1 MHRNLKKLL
10 DSAQGQSRFVV
21 ALFLDVRGFSSFAKL
36 AESSETALF
45 LKVAYGEILNNYF
58 TEASFFKPT
67 GDGLLIIL
75 DYSDETLEQV
85 VRDAVGTS
93 VKLVREFSSITSG
106 NPMINFEV
114 PGELGIGLARGAATR
129 LTSARKT
136 LDYSGRP
143 LNVAARLMDLA
154 RPSGVVFDRSLGVDL
169 LSASQ
174 KRLFFEDAAYLK
186 GIAEHVPMP
195 VHGLSGATTIPLYAK
210 RPINKLRTQVDRFDF
225 TFKDVKDRDRWL
237 HHISEKPID
246 PEALTVRLE
255 YPIGNPKRGE
265 VDTYETT
272 GEYVVQANEDLVRV
286 AWPPLVRRMELA
298 GIKSTWP
305 IELYIEYQVFDDR
318 PLDEG
323 EQAS

>member
-255 YPIGNPKRGE
+255 YPIGIPSAERSTRTRRRASTSFRPMRTWCASRG
-265 VDTYETT
+265 
-272 GEYVVQANEDLVRV
+272 
-286 AWPPLVRRMELA
+286 
-298 GIKSTWP
+298 
-305 IELYIEYQVFDDR
+305 R
-318 PLDEG
+318 PWSEG
-323 EQAS
+323 WSWRA